1 MDRYS
6 FTIKTKANSGART
19 FFTSYLAN
27 DTTALALATGLEP
40 MLANNAKV
48 QVSKVIK
55 DVSEQQ
61 YELPDPADMS
71 DEKEYKIYFGN
82 SENASIFLG
91 FTIGCLN
98 PANDIHDWVST
109 LMVAAHTQSEGTVNK
124 IIKQS
129 SNDYQVVR

>member
-27 DTTALALATGLEP
+27 DTTALALAAGLEP

-61 YELPDPADMS
+61 FELPDPADMS

-82 SENASIFLG
+82 SDNASIFLG

-98 PANDIHDWVST
+98 PANDIHDWVSA
-109 LMVAAHTQSEGTVNK
+109 LMVAAHTQSGNTVNK